1 MQTEKMKNMIILKNL
16 PSNII
21 DEAFII
27 LKGNQKAKILN
38 SLENSIKD
46 SSATNQ
52 PDGYIV
58 KEAEMI
64 LSDYMSKIENEKYIK
79 SNYVRTLE
87 KKYKKLKLISIIL
100 FIAILLISLT

>member
-38 SLENSIKD
+38 ALESSIKN
-46 SSATNQ
+46 SATVSQ
-52 PDGYIV
+52 PEGYIV

-64 LSDYMSKIENEKYIK
+64 LNNYLSKIENEKYVK

-100 FIAILLISLT
+100 FITILLIFFT